1 MKFEELPEVQ
11 LYGVGPDEADHAA
24 PLLTAEAVTYIKNN
38 EAFGMALV
46 EEGEVRAAVCAGFT
60 PEDDAILEI
69 ISLYVA
75 PDHRRRKLGGT
86 LLMELLEE
94 VMSETAGELRGVTAS
109 FLPETEGV
117 EALLTKAGFEIQTD
131 EQVQTF
137 RLPVSEL
144 ADSPLLKRKKSV
156 PEGCILRSLQ
166 GASDTTLR
174 QLAEE
179 LKRNNVDDLEPE
191 EMEHALPDCSFV
203 LLNEKLEPKACAIFH
218 AMGEHGIYL
227 SQFFAADGST
237 AAGMAVLQSAAKA
250 LLDRFS
256 GETVLE
262 IPVLTESSAALVK
275 KLLPAS
281 EATGLMRAV
290 LDLTK

>member
-1 MKFEELPEVQ
+1 MKQELPEVQ
-11 LYGVGPDEADHAA
+11 LYGIGPDEADHAA

-38 EAFGMALV
+38 EAFGLALV
-46 EEGEVRAAVCAGFT
+46 EEGKARAAVCANFS
-60 PEDDAILEI
+60 PEDEAILEI

-75 PDHRRRKLGGT
+75 PDYRRRKLGGT
-86 LLMELLEE
+86 LLMELLEA
-94 VMSETAGELRGVTAS
+94 VLSETEGNLKGVIAS
-109 FLPETEGV
+109 FMPETEGV
-117 EALLTKAGFEIQTD
+117 EALLTKAGFEIKRD
-131 EQVQTF
+131 EQAQTF

-156 PEGCILRSLQ
+156 PEGYILRSFN

-174 QLAEE
+174 QLMEE
-179 LKRNNVDDLEPE
+179 LRRNHVDDLEPE
-191 EMEHALPDCSFV
+191 EMEQALSDCSFV
-203 LLNEKLEPKACAIFH
+203 LLNEKLEPKACAILH
-218 AMGEHGIYL
+218 ALGEQGIYL

-250 LLDRFS
+250 VLNRFS

-262 IPVLTESSAALVK
+262 IPVLTESSAALVR

-281 EATGLMRAV
+281 QSIGLRRAV

>member
-1 MKFEELPEVQ
+1 MKQELPEVQ
-11 LYGVGPDEADHAA
+11 LYGIGPDEADHAA
-24 PLLTAEAVTYIKNN
+24 PLLTAEAVTYIKND

-46 EEGEVRAAVCAGFT
+46 EEGEARAAVCAGFA
-60 PEDDAILEI
+60 PEDEGILEI

-75 PDHRRRKLGGT
+75 PDYRRRKLGGT
-86 LLMELLEE
+86 LLMELLEK
-94 VMSETAGELRGVTAS
+94 VMSETDGELKGVTAS
-109 FLPETEGV
+109 FLPGTEGV

-131 EQVQTF
+131 EQILTF

-156 PEGCILRSLQ
+156 PEGYILRSLN
-166 GASDTTLR
+166 GTSDTTLR

-179 LKRNNVDDLEPE
+179 LKRNRVDDLSLE
-191 EMEHALPDCSFV
+191 EMEQALPDCSYV
-203 LLNEKLEPKACAIFH
+203 LLNENLEPKACAIFH
-218 AMGEHGIYL
+218 SMGENGIYL
-227 SQFFAADGST
+227 SQFLAADGST

-250 LLDRFS
+250 LLDQFS

-262 IPVLTESSAALVK
+262 IPTLTESSAALVK

>member
-1 MKFEELPEVQ
+1 MKQELPEVQ
-11 LYGVGPDEADHAA
+11 LYGIGPDEADHAA

-38 EAFGMALV
+38 EAFGLALV
-46 EEGEVRAAVCAGFT
+46 EEGKARAAVCANFS
-60 PEDDAILEI
+60 PEDEAILEI

-75 PDHRRRKLGGT
+75 PAYRRRKLGGT
-86 LLMELLEE
+86 LLMELLEA
-94 VMSETAGELRGVTAS
+94 VLSETEGNLKGVIAS
-109 FLPETEGV
+109 FMPETEGV
-117 EALLTKAGFEIQTD
+117 EALLTKAGFEIKTD
-131 EQVQTF
+131 EQAQTF

-156 PEGCILRSLQ
+156 PEGYILRSFN

-174 QLAEE
+174 QLMEE
-179 LKRNNVDDLEPE
+179 LKRNRVDDLEPE
-191 EMEHALPDCSFV
+191 EMEQALSDCSFV

-218 AMGEHGIYL
+218 AMGEQGIYL
-227 SQFFAADGST
+227 SQFFVADGST

-250 LLDRFS
+250 LLDRFP

-262 IPVLTESSAALVK
+262 IPTLTESSAGLVK
-275 KLLPAS
+275 KLLPS
-281 EATGLMRAV
+281 SKSTGLMHAV

>member
-191 EMEHALPDCSFV
+191 EMEQALPDCSFV

-262 IPVLTESSAALVK
+262 IPALTESSAGLVK
-275 KLLPAS
+275 KLLPTS
-281 EATGLMRAV
+281 QSTGLMRAV
-290 LDLTK
+290 LNLTK

>member
-1 MKFEELPEVQ
+1 MKQELPEVQ
-11 LYGVGPDEADHAA
+11 LYGIGPDEADHAA

-38 EAFGMALV
+38 EAFGLALV
-46 EEGEVRAAVCAGFT
+46 EEGKARAAVCANFS
-60 PEDDAILEI
+60 PEDEAILEI

-75 PDHRRRKLGGT
+75 PAYRRRKLGGT
-86 LLMELLEE
+86 LLMELLEA
-94 VMSETAGELRGVTAS
+94 VLSETEGNLKGVIAS
-109 FLPETEGV
+109 FMPETEGV

-131 EQVQTF
+131 EQAQTF

-156 PEGCILRSLQ
+156 PEGYILRSLN
-166 GASDTTLR
+166 GTSDTTLR

-179 LKRNNVDDLEPE
+179 LKRNRVDDLSLE
-191 EMEHALPDCSFV
+191 EMGQALPDCSYV
-203 LLNEKLEPKACAIFH
+203 LLNGKLEPKACAIFH
-218 AMGEHGIYL
+218 AMGEQGIYL
-227 SQFFAADGST
+227 SQFFVADGST

-250 LLDRFS
+250 LLDRFP

-262 IPVLTESSAALVK
+262 IPTLTESSAGLVK
-275 KLLPAS
+275 KLLPS
-281 EATGLMRAV
+281 SKSTGLMRAV

>member
-1 MKFEELPEVQ
+1 MEQDLPEVE
-11 LYGVGPDEADHAA
+11 LYGIGPDEADHAA
-24 PLLTAEAVTYIKNN
+24 PLLTAEAVTYIKND

-46 EEGEVRAAVCAGFT
+46 EEGEARAAVCAGFA
-60 PEDDAILEI
+60 PEDKGILEI

-75 PDHRRRKLGGT
+75 PDYRRRKLGGT
-86 LLMELLEE
+86 LLMELLEK
-94 VMSETAGELRGVTAS
+94 VMSETDGELKGVTAS
-109 FLPETEGV
+109 FLPGTEGV

-137 RLPVSEL
+137 RLSVSEL

-156 PEGCILRSLQ
+156 PEGYILRSLK
-166 GASDTTLR
+166 GTSDTTLR
-174 QLAEE
+174 QLMEE
-179 LKRNNVDDLEPE
+179 LRRNHVDDLEPE
-191 EMEHALPDCSFV
+191 EMAQALSDCSFV
-203 LLNEKLEPKACAIFH
+203 LLNEKLEPKACAILH
-218 AMGEHGIYL
+218 ALGEQGIYL
-227 SQFFAADGST
+227 SQFFTAEGST

-250 LLDRFS
+250 VLNRFS

-262 IPVLTESSAALVK
+262 IPTLTESSAALVR

-281 EATGLMRAV
+281 QSIGLMRAE

>member
-1 MKFEELPEVQ
+1 MKQELPEVQ
-11 LYGVGPDEADHAA
+11 LYGIGPDEADHAA

-38 EAFGMALV
+38 EAFGLALV
-46 EEGEVRAAVCAGFT
+46 EEGKARAAVCANFS
-60 PEDDAILEI
+60 PEDEAILEI

-75 PDHRRRKLGGT
+75 PDYRRRKLGGT
-86 LLMELLEE
+86 LLMELLEA
-94 VMSETAGELRGVTAS
+94 VLSETEGNLKGVIAS
-109 FLPETEGV
+109 FMPETEGV

-131 EQVQTF
+131 EQAQTF

-156 PEGCILRSLQ
+156 PKGYILRSLK
-166 GASDTTLR
+166 GTSDTTLR
-174 QLAEE
+174 QLMEE
-179 LKRNNVDDLEPE
+179 LRRNHVDDLEPE
-191 EMEHALPDCSFV
+191 EMAQAVSDCSFV
-203 LLNEKLEPKACAIFH
+203 LLNEKLEPKACAILH
-218 AMGEHGIYL
+218 AMGEQGIYL
-227 SQFFAADGST
+227 SQFFTAEGST

-250 LLDRFS
+250 VLNRFS

-262 IPVLTESSAALVK
+262 IPTLTESSAALVR

-281 EATGLMRAV
+281 QSTGLRRAV